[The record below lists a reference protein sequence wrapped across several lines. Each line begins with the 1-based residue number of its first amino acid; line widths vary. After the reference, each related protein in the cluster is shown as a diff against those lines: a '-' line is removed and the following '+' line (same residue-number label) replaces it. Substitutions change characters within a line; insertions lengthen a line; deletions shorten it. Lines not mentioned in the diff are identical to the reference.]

1 MKSINKIFF
10 AGAVALTLGI
20 GASSCVN
27 DLDLK
32 PESATSYSWAD
43 IEANPDEY
51 LPQAFNKCYAVYA
64 YSGQSGEG
72 SADLSGMD
80 AGKSCYQRA
89 CLCST
94 KRPPTNVR
102 GFGKKTV

>member
-10 AGAVALTLGI
+10 FFLVALTLGI

-64 YSGQSGEG
+64 
-72 SADLSGMD
+72 LL
-80 AGKSCYQRA
+80 
-89 CLCST
+89 LC
-94 KRPPTNVR
+94 
-102 GFGKKTV
+102 